1 VTVTTHNL
9 AYGVIA
15 GVNAAIIVFARRVA
29 HFASVDRV
37 IETDVDGDGTV
48 DERVYK
54 VTGELFFAT
63 SNDLYYQ
70 FDYSGDPPRVVI
82 DLSDS
87 HIWDAST
94 VAALDA
100 VQNKYE
106 RLGKTVEIIGLNESS
121 AHRHRRLSGKLGDGH

>member
-1 VTVTTHNL
+1 MTVATHNL

-29 HFASVDRV
+29 HFASVERV
-37 IETDVDGDGTV
+37 VEADLDGDGTV

-63 SNDLYYQ
+63 SNDLVYQ
-70 FDYSGDPPRVVI
+70 FDYSGDPQRVVI
-82 DLSDS
+82 DVSDS

-100 VQNKYE
+100 VQAKYE
-106 RLGKTVEIIGLNESS
+106 RLGKSIEIVGLNRSS
-121 AHRHRRLSGKLGDGH
+121 AHRHRQLSGHLGESH